1 MDKVRQYLYYFII
14 GIISFVSLVFLP
26 MLGSTMGLGWNIP
39 NTTVGWIVW
48 VATKL
53 LVAILNV
60 LIFYSFMQQAKIN
73 IKDNERY
80 VEANNILRT
89 IKVKDYIPRSPREW
103 NIKQYST
110 KGVSIFFSTAMAT
123 VALSQAIL
131 TFDWI
136 SMLTYLFNVILGLI
150 FGVIQMKTAEDY
162 WTDEFWKYA
171 KMVEEDLAD
180 LSSEY
185 HTGKVKLTSRQVRKT
200 DIINCIKNFREYI
213 KENK

>member
-171 KMVEEDLAD
+171 KMVEE
-180 LSSEY
+180 EY
-185 HTGKVKLTSRQVRKT
+185 HTGKVRKT
-200 DIINCIKNFREYI
+200 DIINCIKNFRTNVKLDKEYI

>member
-171 KMVEEDLAD
+171 KMVEE
-180 LSSEY
+180 EY
-185 HTGKVKLTSRQVRKT
+185 HTGKVRKT
-200 DIINCIKNFREYI
+200 DIINCINNLKQYI